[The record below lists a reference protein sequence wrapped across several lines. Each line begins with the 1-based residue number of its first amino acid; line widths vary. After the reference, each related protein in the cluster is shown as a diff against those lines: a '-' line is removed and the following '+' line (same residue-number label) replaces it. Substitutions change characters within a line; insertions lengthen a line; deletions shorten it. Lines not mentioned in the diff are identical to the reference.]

1 MVTNPDFNIYLSLG
15 VIVKGKTESL
25 EKLIKFIEDNTD
37 LTLVFTKISGN
48 KLRIVDVTGIEEFK

>member
-25 EKLIKFIEDNTD
+25 EKLIEFIENNTD

-48 KLRIVDVTGIEEFK
+48 KLRIIDVTEENK

>member
-25 EKLIKFIEDNTD
+25 EKLIEFIENDTD

-48 KLRIVDVTGIEEFK
+48 KLRIIDVTEENK